1 MRVECGIISLFF
13 GGTRMSGP
21 KSDGL
26 RVLLGGILVVLL
38 GVCIAG
44 AARFVSGAAADAQSD
59 PWTAAQTVQP
69 ADLAKELGDAK
80 GAAKPTV
87 ICVAPHVLY
96 EGGHIPG
103 ALFHGPGSTA
113 QGIDDLKK
121 WAQSVSRSENIVV
134 YCGCCPLDHC
144 PNLRPAFVALRDMG
158 FTHLRALVI
167 PTNFYTDWVKP
178 GYPYEKA
185 SAP

>member
-1 MRVECGIISLFF
+1 MRGLKFGTIGTLMAGILMAVVVVFAA
-13 GGTRMSGP
+13 GAG
-21 KSDGL
+21 
-26 RVLLGGILVVLL
+26 RVLFGANGAGG
-38 GVCIAG
+38 
-44 AARFVSGAAADAQSD
+44 RAADAQSY

-69 ADLAKELGDAK
+69 AELAKELGDTK
-80 GAAKPTV
+80 GAEKPTV
-87 ICVAPHVLY
+87 VCVAPHVLY
-96 EGGHIPG
+96 LGGHIPG
-103 ALFHGPGSTA
+103 ALYHGPGSTP

-121 WAQSVSRSENIVV
+121 WAQPVSRSANIVI

-158 FTHLRALVI
+158 FTHLRALLI

-185 SAP
+185 PTQ

>member
-1 MRVECGIISLFF
+1 
-13 GGTRMSGP
+13 MSGL
-21 KSDGL
+21 KSSPAGI
-26 RVLLGGILVVLL
+26 VLSGVLVLLL

-44 AARFVSGAAADAQSD
+44 GARFLFGAAPDSQAD

-80 GAAKPTV
+80 GAGKATV
-87 ICVAPHVLY
+87 VCVAPHVLY

-121 WAQSVSRSENIVV
+121 WAQSVPRSENIVI

-158 FTHLRALVI
+158 FTHLRALLI
-167 PTNFYTDWVKP
+167 PTNFYTDWVQP
-178 GYPYEKA
+178 GYPYEKSPA
-185 SAP
+185 Q

>member
-1 MRVECGIISLFF
+1 MSARRSNPQTKLLYGLF
-13 GGTRMSGP
+13 
-21 KSDGL
+21 
-26 RVLLGGILVVLL
+26 LLLIVAG
-38 GVCIAG
+38 ATG
-44 AARFVSGAAADAQSD
+44 AARSLVAAAQDAPAD

-69 ADLAKELGDAK
+69 AELAKELADAK
-80 GAAKPTV
+80 GTAKPTV
-87 ICVAPHVLY
+87 VCVAPHVLY

-113 QGIDDLKK
+113 LGIDDLKK
-121 WAQSVSRSENIVV
+121 WAQPVQRSENIVI

-158 FTHLRALVI
+158 FTHLRALLI

-178 GYPYEKA
+178 GYAYKKSPA
-185 SAP
+185 Q

>member
-1 MRVECGIISLFF
+1 MR
-13 GGTRMSGP
+13 GP
-21 KSDGL
+21 KSDGFKA
-26 RVLLGGILVVLL
+26 LLGGMLAVLL

-44 AARFVSGAAADAQSD
+44 GARFVFGAAADAQS
-59 PWTAAQTVQP
+59 VQP
-69 ADLAKELGDAK
+69 ADLAKELGYAK
-80 GAAKPTV
+80 GAGKPTV
-87 ICVAPHVLY
+87 VCVAPHVLY
-96 EGGHIPG
+96 EGGHIVG

-121 WAQSVSRSENIVV
+121 WAQSEPRSENIVI

-158 FTHLRALVI
+158 FTHLRALLI

-178 GYPYEKA
+178 GYAYEK
-185 SAP
+185 SPVQ

>member
-1 MRVECGIISLFF
+1 MR
-13 GGTRMSGP
+13 GP
-21 KSDGL
+21 KSDSL
-26 RVLLGGILVVLL
+26 RVSLGGILTILL
-38 GVCIAG
+38 AICTAG
-44 AARFVSGAAADAQSD
+44 AARFVFEAGAAADSPSD

-69 ADLAKELGDAK
+69 ADLAKELAGAK
-80 GAAKPTV
+80 GAGKPTIV
-87 ICVAPHVLY
+87 CVAPHALY

-103 ALFHGPGSTA
+103 ALFHGAGSTA

-121 WAQSVSRSENIVV
+121 WAQPVPRSENIVI

-158 FTHLRALVI
+158 FTHLRALII

-178 GYPYEKA
+178 GYAYEKA
-185 SAP
+185 PAQ

>member
-1 MRVECGIISLFF
+1 MPSL
-13 GGTRMSGP
+13 
-21 KSDGL
+21 KSSAV
-26 RVLLGGILVVLL
+26 RTLLSGILVVVL
-38 GVCIAG
+38 GVFAAG
-44 AARFVSGAAADAQSD
+44 AAHFVSGAAADSPSD

-69 ADLAKELGDAK
+69 ADLAKELAAAK
-80 GAAKPTV
+80 GASKPTV
-87 ICVAPHVLY
+87 VCVAPHVLY

-103 ALFHGPGSTA
+103 AFFHGPGSTA

-121 WAQSVSRSENIVV
+121 WAQPVPRSENIVI

-158 FTHLRALVI
+158 FTHLRALII

-178 GYPYEKA
+178 GYAYEKA
-185 SAP
+185 PAQ

>member
-1 MRVECGIISLFF
+1 MR
-13 GGTRMSGP
+13 GP

-26 RVLLGGILVVLL
+26 RVLLGGILVALL
-38 GVCIAG
+38 GVCIVG
-44 AARFVSGAAADAQSD
+44 AARFAVGAAADAQTD

-69 ADLAKELGDAK
+69 ADLAKELGDTQ

-87 ICVAPHVLY
+87 VCVAPHVLY
-96 EGGHIPG
+96 QGGHIPG

-121 WAQSVSRSENIVV
+121 WAESVPRSENIVV

-158 FTHLRALVI
+158 FTHLRALLI
-167 PTNFYTDWVKP
+167 LTNFYTDWVKP
-178 GYPYEKA
+178 GYAYEK
-185 SAP
+185 SPTH